1 MDKNEHKIDM
11 NKHFGYLLIKI
22 IKVSSP
28 KAWYRDY
35 VGYTMIVDPTNKYD
49 FTLKL
54 DEGTN
59 RLRWIPRKDCEII
72 SVAE

>member
-1 MDKNEHKIDM
+1 MKCEIDM
-11 NKHFGYLLIKI
+11 NKHFGYLLVKI
-22 IKVSSP
+22 IKISSP
-28 KAWYRDY
+28 KVWYRDY
-35 VGYTMIVDPTNKYD
+35 LGYTMIVDPSNKHD

-59 RLRWIPRKDCEII
+59 RFRWIPRKNCEII